1 MAARARLLVAVLAC
15 VAAGAA
21 AQPKTKK
28 PLDLSYRSATN
39 GTVAA
44 IRDVYA
50 TGKGPTPA
58 SAQTSAPASS
68 LDQGMPVGAVAY
80 WNFGPGA
87 GDGMR
92 VGAVGQGDM
101 QNWLTDSAKEIIVS
115 MDDGERRTFRP
126 RNPERFQLHER
137 VTVRGGTL
145 EPLGEKAR

>member
-1 MAARARLLVAVLAC
+1 MAARARLLVALLAC
-15 VAAGAA
+15 IAAGAT

-28 PLDLSYRSATN
+28 PLDLSYRAETK
-39 GTVAA
+39 GTVVAV
-44 IRDVYA
+44 RDVYA

-58 SAQTSAPASS
+58 SAQTSATSSS

-92 VGAVGQGDM
+92 VGAVGQDDM
-101 QNWLTDSAKEIIVS
+101 QPWLTDHAKEIVVK
-115 MDDGERRTFRP
+115 MDDGEQRTFRP

-137 VTVRGGTL
+137 VAVRGGNL
-145 EPLGEKAR
+145 EPLGKN